1 MQFSSW
7 KEWIKKYLK
16 NDNNYNNNK
25 NEKPEEE
32 EHVSLC
38 VVKMLSTF
46 DYVMLSYA
54 ENKFVAETQ

>member
-1 MQFSSW
+1 MRNAFT
-7 KEWIKKYLK
+7 KYDITIICLAALS
-16 NDNNYNNNK
+16 
-25 NEKPEEE
+25 
-32 EHVSLC
+32 VSLC